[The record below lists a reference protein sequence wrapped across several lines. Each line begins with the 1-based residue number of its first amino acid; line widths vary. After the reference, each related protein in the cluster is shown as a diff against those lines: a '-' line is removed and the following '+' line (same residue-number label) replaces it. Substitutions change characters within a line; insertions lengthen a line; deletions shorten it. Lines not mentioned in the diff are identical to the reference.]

1 MSKIHKTFSV
11 LALIALFALI
21 ATPAYAFDGRSGD
34 KVVIPA
40 GDVVNDDLYIGANQ
54 FVLDGTVNGDVV
66 AAGQMITINGT
77 INGDLMAAGQA
88 IVINGT
94 VTGASRIAGSVLFIG
109 EKANI
114 GRDVVGAGYSL
125 ESRKGSVIGRD
136 LVFAGGQILTAGDIA
151 RNVQVATGGLEI
163 VGNIGG
169 NVKADVSDAGQGQS
183 GPPPSMFMGPSTVPV
198 PLVSTGLTIDPS
210 AKISG
215 DLNYTQTKDLIFPAG
230 TINGKI
236 VRVVPTANQN
246 NRAAALMETPA
257 QKVTSWSF
265 NLLRSL
271 VTLILIG
278 LLLLWLLPNFVKKPI
293 EKLESKFWPSLGW
306 GVVAYAA
313 FFFSLLLILFVMI
326 FGGILFGVLTLRGL
340 SGTVVW
346 LGILALF
353 VLIVGFVLI
362 TSFIAKVVFSMA
374 AGKWILIRLKSPLA
388 EHKIWPMI
396 IGVALTVVVIAL
408 LSFPLIPGIF
418 GGLLNFIIILFGL
431 GAVWLWGREMLAK
444 KPMVSTLE
452 TKID

>member
-21 ATPAYAFDGRSGD
+21 ATPVYAFDGRGGD

-40 GDVVNDDLYIGANQ
+40 GNVVNDDLYIGANQ
-54 FVLDGTVNGDVV
+54 FVLDGTVNGDVIV
-66 AAGQMITINGT
+66 GGQMITINGT
-77 INGDLMAAGQA
+77 INGDLFAAGQT

-114 GRDVVGAGYSL
+114 GKDVVGAGYSL

-163 VGNIGG
+163 AGSVGG
-169 NVKADVSDAGQGQS
+169 NVKADVSDEGQRS
-183 GPPPSMFMGPSTVPV
+183 GPPPTMFMGPSTVPV

-215 DLNYTQTKDLIFPAG
+215 DLNYTQTKDLTFPAG
-230 TINGKI
+230 TISGKI

-246 NRAAALMETPA
+246 NRAAALIETPG
-257 QKVTSWSF
+257 QKVANWSL

-278 LLLLWLLPNFVKKPI
+278 LLLLWFLPSFVKKPI

-326 FGGILFGVLTLRGL
+326 LGGILFGALTLRGL

-353 VLIVGFVLI
+353 ALVVGFVLI
-362 TSFIAKVVFSMA
+362 TSFISKVVFGMA
-374 AGKWILIRLKSPLA
+374 FGKWILIRLNSPLA
-388 EHKIWPMI
+388 EHKIWPMV
-396 IGVALTVVVIAL
+396 IGVGITVVVIAL
-408 LSFPLIPGIF
+408 LSFPLIPGIL
-418 GGLLNFIIILFGL
+418 GGLLNFMIILFGL
-431 GAVWLWGREMLAK
+431 GAFWLWGREMLAK
-444 KPMVSTLE
+444 KPIVSTLE
-452 TKID
+452 PKID

>member
-11 LALIALFALI
+11 LALVALFALI
-21 ATPAYAFDGRSGD
+21 ATPVYAFDGRGGD

-40 GDVVNDDLYIGANQ
+40 GNVVNDDLYIGANQ
-54 FVLDGTVNGDVV
+54 FVLDGTVNGDVIV
-66 AAGQMITINGT
+66 GGQMITINGT
-77 INGDLMAAGQA
+77 INGDLFAAGKT

-109 EKANI
+109 DKANI
-114 GRDVVGAGYSL
+114 GKDVVGVGYSL
-125 ESRKGSVIGRD
+125 ESRKGSAIGRD

-151 RNVQVATGGLEI
+151 RNVQVATGGLE
-163 VGNIGG
+163 VAGSVGG
-169 NVKADVSDAGQGQS
+169 NVKADVSDEGQQA
-183 GPPPSMFMGPSTVPV
+183 GPPPTMFMGPSTVPV

-215 DLNYTQTKDLIFPAG
+215 DLNYTQTKELTFPAG
-230 TINGKI
+230 VISGKI

-246 NRAAALMETPA
+246 NRAAALIETPG
-257 QKVTSWSF
+257 QKVANWSL

-278 LLLLWLLPNFVKKPI
+278 LLLLWFLPSFVKKPV
-293 EKLESKFWPSLGW
+293 EELESKFWPSLGW

-326 FGGILFGVLTLRGL
+326 LGGILFGALTLRGL

-346 LGILALF
+346 LGILVLF
-353 VLIVGFVLI
+353 ALIVGFVLI
-362 TSFIAKVVFSMA
+362 TSFLAKVVFGMA
-374 AGKWILIRLKSPLA
+374 FGKWILIRLNSPLA
-388 EHKIWPMI
+388 EHKIWPTV
-396 IGVALTVVVIAL
+396 IGVTITVVVIAL
-408 LSFPLIPGIF
+408 LSFPLIPGIL
-418 GGLLNFIIILFGL
+418 GGLLNFMIILFGL
-431 GAVWLWGREMLAK
+431 GAFWLWGREISAK
-444 KPMVSTLE
+444 KPIISTLE

>member
-1 MSKIHKTFSV
+1 MKIHSVRESFSKENAMSKIYKVFSIFV
-11 LALIALFALI
+11 LLSLFTLI

-40 GDVVNDDLYIGANQ
+40 GAVVNDDLYIGANQ

-77 INGDLMAAGQA
+77 INGDLFAAGQT

-109 EKANI
+109 EKASI
-114 GRDVVGAGYSL
+114 GKDVVGAGYSL

-136 LVFAGGQILTAGDIA
+136 LVFAGGQILAAGDIA
-151 RNVQVATGGLEI
+151 RNVQVAAGGLEI

-169 NVKADVSDAGQGQS
+169 NVKADVGDEGQQS
-183 GPPPSMFMGPSTVPV
+183 GPPPTMFMGPSTVPV

-215 DLNYTQTKDLIFPAG
+215 DLNYTQTKDLTFPAG
-230 TINGKI
+230 TISGKI

-246 NRAAALMETPA
+246 NRASTLIETPA
-257 QKVTSWSF
+257 QKVTNWSL

-293 EKLESKFWPSLGW
+293 EKLESK
-306 GVVAYAA
+306 
-313 FFFSLLLILFVMI
+313 
-326 FGGILFGVLTLRGL
+326 
-340 SGTVVW
+340 
-346 LGILALF
+346 
-353 VLIVGFVLI
+353 
-362 TSFIAKVVFSMA
+362 
-374 AGKWILIRLKSPLA
+374 
-388 EHKIWPMI
+388 
-396 IGVALTVVVIAL
+396 
-408 LSFPLIPGIF
+408 
-418 GGLLNFIIILFGL
+418 
-431 GAVWLWGREMLAK
+431 
-444 KPMVSTLE
+444 
-452 TKID
+452 